1 MTIRDFATQNNLLLR
16 RDSAGDLIVP
26 GRRTANDMPKQRD
39 YANHVYDGFA
49 DDRLGIC
56 LLFTTR
62 KKWTTTRR
70 TLELA
75 GCLLK
80 QNSDTEGCLT
90 FDPTNAEQVRAVVKA
105 GGLKARRMASPERLV
120 HLASARLR
128 RVANPPIEDGASAA
142 RKHSL
147 TQHTVVAAAEAHVN
161 CHIGP
166 FTKGLRSSE
175 AEC

>member
-1 MTIRDFATQNNLLLR
+1 MTIRDFATQNNLRLR

-26 GRRTANDMPKQRD
+26 GRRTANDIPKQRE

-49 DDRLGIC
+49 DDRLGVC

-80 QNSDTEGCLT
+80 QNSDTRFDKTSDSAHKDFFGCSVSI
-90 FDPTNAEQVRAVVKA
+90 DSE
-105 GGLKARRMASPERLV
+105 ARRNLVVQASGRSRERHVVRSFGSIL
-120 HLASARLR
+120 SSSDRNSRLCQ
-128 RVANPPIEDGASAA
+128 A
-142 RKHSL
+142 
-147 TQHTVVAAAEAHVN
+147 
-161 CHIGP
+161 
-166 FTKGLRSSE
+166 
-175 AEC
+175 